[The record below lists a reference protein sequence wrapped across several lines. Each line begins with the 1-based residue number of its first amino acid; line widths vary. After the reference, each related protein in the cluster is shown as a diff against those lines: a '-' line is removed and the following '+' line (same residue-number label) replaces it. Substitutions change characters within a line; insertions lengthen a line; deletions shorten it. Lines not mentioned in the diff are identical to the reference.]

1 MRRKLMTGF
10 LVLIMATAMTIGF
23 GRIIEA
29 GTVDVNKV
37 TGEVVKATQTAVTIK
52 DEKGK
57 LHKLRLSRETKVE
70 GELKPGAKV
79 EAILITTK
87 VVKTQVKSISIQAP
101 EMPVPTP
108 PAQGQAPAPVPSA
121 PEAPKQQ

>member
-1 MRRKLMTGF
+1 
-10 LVLIMATAMTIGF
+10 MAAAMTMGF

-29 GTVDVNKV
+29 GTADVNKV

-57 LHKLRLSRETKVE
+57 LHNLRFSRDTKVE

-87 VVKTQVKSISIQAP
+87 VVKTRVKSISVQVP
-101 EMPVPTP
+101 ETQVPTP
-108 PAQGQAPAPVPSA
+108 PAQGQAPAPAPIA